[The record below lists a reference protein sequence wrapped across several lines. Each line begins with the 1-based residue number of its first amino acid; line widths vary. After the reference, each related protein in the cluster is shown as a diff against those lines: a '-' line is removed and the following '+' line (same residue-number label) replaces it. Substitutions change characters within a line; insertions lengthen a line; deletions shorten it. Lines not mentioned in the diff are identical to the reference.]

1 MEEDNITIKEELRD
15 RYSGPRRPQFRIKV
29 GMWMHNA
36 QEHERITRWE
46 NNPLLDAGVQIS
58 QSTPVA
64 ERSERE
70 LRGDKALGIQV
81 Q

>member
-46 NNPLLDAGVQIS
+46 NNLLLDAGV
-58 QSTPVA
+58 
-64 ERSERE
+64 
-70 LRGDKALGIQV
+70 L
-81 Q
+81 